1 MTEKISTDV
10 PVIETPVTPEKP
22 VAPEVPKLLTFED
35 VEVYKPIKDNINY
48 HWERIFKL
56 GGLCYGAVASKE
68 DNKLKI
74 TYNIDP
80 DNLHPDYFVLISEK
94 IVPKK
99 VYELF
104 KQKVYADIARLD
116 SMMYNIVK
124 NKSMLSTLTK
134 FVDENIE
141 NGTEDLT
148 ELEAY
153 TQEDAEADRKLEQTK
168 MMNNKRMIRSPQAQK
183 KALRKAKAKGRKINR
198 KKK

>member
-1 MTEKISTDV
+1 MEEKKPESTDTSDTADAV
-10 PVIETPVTPEKP
+10 S
-22 VAPEVPKLLTFED
+22 VPKVLTFED

-48 HWERIFKL
+48 HGEWIFKL
-56 GGLCYGAVASKE
+56 GGLAYGAVASKK

-80 DNLHPDYFVLISEK
+80 NNLHPDYFVLISET

-116 SMMYNIVK
+116 SMMYNIVQ

-134 FVDENIE
+134 FVDENKD
-141 NGTEDLT
+141 GGVDTLEDL
-148 ELEAY
+148 EVY
-153 TQEDAEADRKLEQTK
+153 TQADAEADEKLERAK
-168 MMNNKRMIRSPQAQK
+168 MMNQKKMIRSPQAQK
-183 KALRKAKAKGRKINR
+183 KALRKVKEKSKKINR

>member
-1 MTEKISTDV
+1 MDKKNISTD
-10 PVIETPVTPEKP
+10 TSVTTENS
-22 VAPEVPKLLTFED
+22 VAHEAPKQLTFED

-48 HWERIFKL
+48 HGEWIFKL
-56 GGLCYGAVASKE
+56 GGLCYGAVASKK
-68 DNKLKI
+68 DNKLKV

-80 DNLHPDYFVLISEK
+80 ANLHPDFFVLISEK

-116 SMMYNIVK
+116 SMMYNIVQ

-134 FVDENIE
+134 FVDENIT
-141 NGTEDLT
+141 NGEDVLS
-148 ELEAY
+148 ELEVY
-153 TQEDAEADRKLEQTK
+153 TQADAEADQKMEQAK
-168 MMNNKRMIRSPQAQK
+168 MMNQKTMRRSPQAQK
-183 KALRKAKAKGRKINR
+183 KALRKAKEKSKKINR